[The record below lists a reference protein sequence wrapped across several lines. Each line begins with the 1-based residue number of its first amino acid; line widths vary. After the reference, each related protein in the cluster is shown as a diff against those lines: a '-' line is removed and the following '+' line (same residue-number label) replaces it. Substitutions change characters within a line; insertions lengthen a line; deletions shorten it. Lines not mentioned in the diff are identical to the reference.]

1 MADLSVIYSN
11 HYTMNLELMDP
22 ALEPVAGKVVSGVRL
37 SREDALLLYRSHDLL
52 GIGQLATMVRERLYG
67 KKTFFVYNQH
77 LNYTNVCINR
87 CLFCAYSK
95 DKGENGAFT
104 LSVEEVIERIRKR
117 ESEPIREVHIVG
129 GLNPDLPFSYYL
141 DLIRTVKTLRPEATI
156 KAFTAVEIDHMSHI
170 SGLGLKDVFTAL
182 KEAGLCMMPGG
193 GAEVLSERIHRK
205 LYPRKIGP
213 ERWMEV
219 IRTAHES
226 GIPTN
231 ATMLYGHIETL
242 EERVEHLLKLR
253 SLRGQT
259 GGIQAFI
266 PLAFH
271 SKNTRLPQLP
281 PTVAMDDLKT
291 IAISRLVLD
300 NIPHIKAYWVMITP
314 ALAQVAMAFGADD
327 LDGTIVEEKI
337 THMAGA
343 RTPKGL
349 SRDEIRNLI
358 LSCGYEPVERDAF
371 YEPIGQSE
379 DS

>member
-22 ALEPVAGKVVSGVRL
+22 ALEPVAEKVVSGVRL

-67 KKTFFVYNQH
+67 KKTFYVYNQH

-253 SLRGQT
+253 SLQDET

>member
-22 ALEPVAGKVVSGVRL
+22 ALEPVAEKVVSGVRL

-67 KKTFFVYNQH
+67 KKTFYVYNQH

-193 GAEVLSERIHRK
+193 GAEVLSERIHR
-205 LYPRKIGP
+205 R
-213 ERWMEV
+213 
-219 IRTAHES
+219 
-226 GIPTN
+226 
-231 ATMLYGHIETL
+231 
-242 EERVEHLLKLR
+242 
-253 SLRGQT
+253 
-259 GGIQAFI
+259 
-266 PLAFH
+266 
-271 SKNTRLPQLP
+271 
-281 PTVAMDDLKT
+281 
-291 IAISRLVLD
+291 
-300 NIPHIKAYWVMITP
+300 
-314 ALAQVAMAFGADD
+314 
-327 LDGTIVEEKI
+327 
-337 THMAGA
+337 
-343 RTPKGL
+343 
-349 SRDEIRNLI
+349 
-358 LSCGYEPVERDAF
+358 
-371 YEPIGQSE
+371 
-379 DS
+379 

>member
-22 ALEPVAGKVVSGVRL
+22 ALEPVAEKVVSGVRL

-67 KKTFFVYNQH
+67 KKTFYVYNQH

-253 SLRGQT
+253 SLQDET

-291 IAISRLVLD
+291 IAISRLILD

-343 RTPKGL
+343 TTPRGL
-349 SRDEIRNLI
+349 SRDEIKNLI
-358 LSCGYEPVERDAF
+358 FSCGYEPVERDAF

>member
-1 MADLSVIYSN
+1 
-11 HYTMNLELMDP
+11 MNLELMDP
-22 ALEPVAGKVVSGVRL
+22 ALEPVAEKVVSGVRL

-67 KKTFFVYNQH
+67 KKTFYVYNQH

-253 SLRGQT
+253 SLQDET

-291 IAISRLVLD
+291 IAISRLILD

-343 RTPKGL
+343 TTPRGL
-349 SRDEIRNLI
+349 SRDEIKNLI
-358 LSCGYEPVERDAF
+358 FSCGYEPVERDAF